1 MDLGAFGTF
10 ATLLLAVIALG
21 AAAGVGFQRG
31 KIGRLETD
39 LERETKRGDR
49 AEKRV
54 GDVEAELHQCQ
65 SDLAALGRVVTG
77 EAHWTAI
84 SHMLEEHHGDA
95 TEYWRRHGELLE
107 RIAEIV
113 EAYRR

>member
-1 MDLGAFGTF
+1 MDLGSLGTF

-31 KIGRLETD
+31 KIGRLEKD
-39 LERETKRGDR
+39 LDRATTRADR
-49 AEKRV
+49 AETRV
-54 GDVEAELHQCQ
+54 EKVEGELHQCR
-65 SDLAALGRVVTG
+65 SDLDALGRVVTG

-84 SHMLEEHHGDA
+84 GQMLEEHHGDA
-95 TEYWRRHGELLE
+95 TDYWRRHGETLE